1 MSFASPFIFTSSS
14 PHQQNQQK
22 QTKKKKERVPGFY
35 ARVAF
40 GLTTAFATSIDKV
53 LQEVSEIRPTN
64 MGSVPRIYEKAF
76 VKIMSAR
83 KVTFNFS
90 SFQMVFFPDF
100 FPDFSFPDFF
110 FLDELFASLLSCF
123 YPITS
128 FQPLCI
134 VIHFFEIFF
143 FLSTAYEWTQS
154 GIV

>member
-100 FPDFSFPDFF
+100 FFQIFSSRFFSRFF
-110 FLDELFASLLSCF
+110 FSRFFFFRRIVCFLVVMFLSNHLISASL
-123 YPITS
+123 YRYS
-128 FQPLCI
+128 F
-134 VIHFFEIFF
+134 F
-143 FLSTAYEWTQS
+143 
-154 GIV
+154 